1 MTSTRVIQKYHSG
14 SLPFAVDVFL
24 NTYEGPGWVRQ
35 KLRGRSG
42 WMQISRAKMETP
54 ISTWR
59 TTLIAART
67 DDGESLGLQAS
78 AAFLAMRSSGPR
90 ELDQVPPEELD
101 TQSEMLFWDFLGRSD
116 LRHLGMLREAEAEA
130 VERVATEQARGEA
143 VLAGADIYI
152 ANLRRQRRALEP
164 LDDRRSKLAET
175 IRFFEDKQSAAAA
188 WLVRRLAGI
197 RDEVAALEAEVMA
210 ALEHHGEVEELY
222 TVRWTA
228 RHPFDRVYSRERP
241 DSFFL
246 GPNPP
251 RRRNFTA
258 EARLARDNQ
267 YADESAV
274 DRRFRLDMLREERR
288 REWLERIDEIRR
300 LESEKLARQEAERA
314 EFATWAKSLTQRQK
328 VTAAGPPADRAEA
341 QAKTLQR
348 REARVAKR
356 AEVKRKADRKVLSE
370 PLAELLEQYPSAVL
384 LEARLAMVPSLGI
397 ENRRLARLIR
407 VAIRILAAEQVVA
420 PVREEESTS

>member
-101 TQSEMLFWDFLGRSD
+101 TQSDMLFWDFLGRCD
-116 LRHLGMLREAEAEA
+116 LRHLAMLREAETETA
-130 VERVATEQARGEA
+130 ERVASEQARGEK
-143 VLAGADIYI
+143 VLAEADGYI
-152 ANLRRQRRALEP
+152 AVLRRQRRAPDAPEEK
-164 LDDRRSKLAET
+164 RSRLGEMIAM
-175 IRFFEDKQSAAAA
+175 FEEKQSAAAA

-197 RDEVAALEAEVMA
+197 REGALALEADVVAALEN
-210 ALEHHGEVEELY
+210 HGEVEELY

-246 GPNPP
+246 GPKPP
-251 RRRNFTA
+251 LRQNRTA
-258 EARLARDNQ
+258 EARLAWDRQ
-267 YADESAV
+267 YDDETGEE
-274 DRRFRLDMLREERR
+274 RRSRLDLLRDERR
-288 REWLERIDEIRR
+288 REWTERIE
-300 LESEKLARQEAERA
+300 EKR
-314 EFATWAKSLTQRQK
+314 
-328 VTAAGPPADRAEA
+328 
-341 QAKTLQR
+341 R
-348 REARVAKR
+348 REAEEEAKR
-356 AEVKRKADRKVLSE
+356 GAAKSEFSQWTKEQQLHSQQARRAARFAEIERGREQKREARRLLKAKGRARRLTPEEANELSASVKAMQRTARSA
-370 PLAELLEQYPSAVL
+370 PLQSDGSIDDAARDLLE
-384 LEARLAMVPSLGI
+384 RG
-397 ENRRLARLIR
+397 
-407 VAIRILAAEQVVA
+407 AIKPKTDIDEYHDWMKDVGLV
-420 PVREEESTS
+420 

>member
-42 WMQISRAKMETP
+42 WMQISRARMETP

-67 DDGESLGLQAS
+67 DDGESLGMLAS
-78 AAFLAMRSSGPR
+78 SAFLAMRSSGPR
-90 ELDQVPPEELD
+90 ELDVVPPDELD
-101 TQSEMLFWDFLGRSD
+101 TQSEMLFWDFLGTCD
-116 LRHLGMLREAEAEA
+116 LRHLRMLRETEAEA
-130 VERVATEQARGEA
+130 LERVATEQARGEA
-143 VLAGADIYI
+143 VLAGADAYI
-152 ANLRRQRRALEP
+152 ANLRRQRRALDASVE
-164 LDDRRSKLAET
+164 RRTRLAET
-175 IRFFEDKQSAAAA
+175 IGFFEDKQSAAAA

-197 RDEVAALEAEVMA
+197 REEVAALEAEVMA

-251 RRRNFTA
+251 MRRNRTA
-258 EARLARDNQ
+258 EARLAWDRQYDDEGTEERNSRLGSLRD
-267 YADESAV
+267 
-274 DRRFRLDMLREERR
+274 ERR
-288 REWLERIDEIRR
+288 REWAGRLAERER
-300 LESEKLARQEAERA
+300 AEAERRMKRVVA
-314 EFATWAKSLTQRQK
+314 NSEFARWEAEQRAGQKPAKRRALRLTVEEANDLSASVKEMQRAARAGGG
-328 VTAAGPPADRAEA
+328 VTAQPATAVTPPPRAARTADAEIDDA
-341 QAKTLQR
+341 ARNLMEKGSGTL
-348 REARVAKR
+348 
-356 AEVKRKADRKVLSE
+356 
-370 PLAELLEQYPSAVL
+370 PSSDIDEFHDWMKDVGL
-384 LEARLAMVPSLGI
+384 V
-397 ENRRLARLIR
+397 
-407 VAIRILAAEQVVA
+407 
-420 PVREEESTS
+420 